1 MIERIEHVDGGMM
14 IEGTITLS
22 DDMPAGVI
30 YAQIFEE
37 VKEML
42 VKHAFEGD
50 DSIVYPDTETE
61 GH

>member
-1 MIERIEHVDGGMM
+1 MIERVENVNGGLM
-14 IEGTITLS
+14 IEGTIALN

-42 VKHAFEGD
+42 MKNVFDGSD
-50 DSIVYPDTETE
+50 NIDYPAAETK
-61 GH
+61 

>member
-1 MIERIEHVDGGMM
+1 MIERVENVDGGML

-42 VKHAFEGD
+42 VKHAFDGGENID
-50 DSIVYPDTETE
+50 YADTETE
-61 GH
+61 SH

>member
-1 MIERIEHVDGGMM
+1 MIERIENVDGGMI

-22 DDMPAGVI
+22 DDMPAGAV

-42 VKHAFEGD
+42 VKHAFDGGEN
-50 DSIVYPDTETE
+50 IVCSDTATE
-61 GH
+61 RH

>member
-1 MIERIEHVDGGMM
+1 MIERVENVNGGLM
-14 IEGTITLS
+14 IEGTITIN

-42 VKHAFEGD
+42 MKHAFDGGD
-50 DSIVYPDTETE
+50 NIDYPDTETK